1 MSSRKRR
8 SGKRPAQRPDYG
20 RIARLERELGIG
32 EAAKA
37 VHPAIAARAGRGNRE
52 TMIPLADVINAMTQ
66 TVPRATPGVPL
77 PRDPY
82 DTVAFGPMHPMVP
95 APLDPPRQDTGRP
108 EPRLSEFDVGWNL
121 PGADYRLVPWKV
133 LRDAARG
140 VDVLRRCIEIR
151 KRHITS
157 LKWAWTVSEDA
168 VEQALL
174 GRHGTA
180 RVDVEAELREK
191 LSPEIAR
198 LTAFWRRPWRANNKN
213 FKQWA
218 SMVLEEH
225 LVVDAVAIYPE
236 MTYGGDCLNLEIIS
250 GSTIKPLRDW
260 RGALPR
266 PPYPAYQQIL
276 YGFPR
281 GEFTATVQ
289 DTPEG
294 QVAPGAFAADQ
305 MYYYVGTPFA
315 DTPYGLSAVEQ
326 ALISAR
332 LYLKR
337 QGWMLAEYD
346 DGVTPNTWLIPPPD
360 AAQVLGEP
368 FTVLKRR
375 EWEDAIND
383 ELAGNTALRHRAKVT
398 PPGFTPQQMATVAE
412 QYKPDYDFFL
422 IRLLASHMD
431 VTLPELNITEPGGL
445 GASGYHEGQED
456 VQNRIGTRPTA
467 ATLEDIVNDLS
478 TQFLH
483 APPEL
488 TFTILDLESDD
499 EAAQDQVAQNRVQT
513 ARMTI
518 NEDRDRQGQPRF
530 PFPEADM
537 PMLQTGRGIVFL
549 EGASQLAPAGE
560 EIGPPQAPPNVDE
573 AVAQGPPA
581 GAPRNADKNEEQAA
595 EAEGPTAAQKNAEAA
610 AYQRWLAKRDPRT
623 VKRPFEFQHLSPLDA
638 MARGLLAF
646 EDVGVTAVFKAGDA
660 GPKASPADWP
670 GWRVDRSAADYWA
683 PLIAAALLAAIDLGP
698 LAQVWAQQPATGAQ
712 QPTQN
717 AAIAWLTAQGV
728 TPAVFAAALTP
739 LLARLF
745 ADGWAIGTQGAQG
758 IATGGEVDWAHWQH
772 DTAEVQRAAQQMS
785 GYRRLL
791 LDAGVTITSIAD
803 TRIDELGQILADAIT
818 HDLDASQIEEKIRA
832 LLADPAKARVIAVT
846 ELCRAQSAAAAELYR
861 AHGITSVAWMA
872 EPDACPICLENAATD
887 PRPLGQAFPSG
898 DALPPAHPN
907 CFPAGVL
914 VTGPS
919 VIAATARRY
928 EGDLVAIVFADGQ
941 EVPVTPNHPVL
952 TPDGWVAAG
961 DLHEGVEVLRARDA
975 ERVAGVMC
983 PDDRQAVSRIEDVAA
998 ALRKSLPVASASM
1011 PVAAEDFH
1019 GDGAGDDQVKVVYAA
1034 RHAEFDAVP
1043 EFAQVIGE
1051 FHLLPAEWP
1060 TSLGSGDPD
1069 SLLDGV
1075 GALRRFVGVGKHGLS
1090 LPRGRALPAD
1100 GHRHRSIAGVDA
1112 EPAEHSRDGGSVDT
1126 VAPGERLDGLAAEVV
1141 GSERRGRRSGAL
1153 GPVLEL
1159 TEDAQ
1164 LPVEGRLAD
1173 ARGGCALAER
1183 LSGLVELD
1191 RVVEL
1196 RRVSWRGH
1204 VFNLETVDGWYF
1216 ANGIVSHN
1224 CRCWP
1229 MPAS

>member
-1 MSSRKRR
+1 MSSRRR
-8 SGKRPAQRPDYG
+8 RAKRPAPRPDYG
-20 RIARLERELGIG
+20 RIARLDRELGIG
-32 EAAKA
+32 DAAKA

-66 TVPRATPGVPL
+66 TVPRVAPGAPL

-95 APLDPPRQDTGRP
+95 APLDAPRQDTGRP

-168 VEQALL
+168 VEQALADRT
-174 GRHGTA
+174 GAA

-191 LSPEIAR
+191 LAPEIAR

-236 MTYGGDCLNLEIIS
+236 MTYGGDCLNLEIVS

-305 MYYYVGTPFA
+305 LYYYVGTPFA

-326 ALISAR
+326 ALIAAR

-346 DGVTPNTWLIPPPD
+346 DGVTPNTWLIPPAD

-368 FTVLKRR
+368 FTVIKRR

-478 TQFLH
+478 AQFLG
-483 APPEL
+483 APAQL

-518 NEDRDRQGQPRF
+518 NEDRDRQGLPRF
-530 PFPEADM
+530 PFAEADM
-537 PMLQTGRGIVFL
+537 PMLQTGRGVVFL
-549 EGASQLAPAGE
+549 EGASRLAAAGE

-573 AVAQGPPA
+573 SAAQGDPGSGPQDP
-581 GAPRNADKNEEQAA
+581 GRGGEQAP
-595 EAEGPTAAQKNAEAA
+595 EADGPTPAQKNAEAA

-623 VKRPFEFQHLSPLDA
+623 VKRPFEFQHLGPLDA
-638 MARGLLAF
+638 MARGLLTF

-660 GPKASPADWP
+660 DPKASPADWP
-670 GWRVDRSAADYWA
+670 GWRIDRDAAHYWE
-683 PLIAAALLAAIDLGP
+683 PLIAAALLAALDLGP
-698 LAQVWAQQPATGAQ
+698 LAQSWAQQPPAGTQ
-712 QPTQN
+712 QPSQN
-717 AAIAWLTAQGV
+717 AAIAWLAAQGV
-728 TPAVFAAALTP
+728 TPALFTAALAP
-739 LLARLF
+739 LLARLY
-745 ADGWAIGTQGAQG
+745 ADGWAIGARSAQAVATQEQ
-758 IATGGEVDWAHWQH
+758 IDWGKWQH
-772 DTAEVQRAAQQMS
+772 DTTAVLQSAQQMP

-791 LDAGVTITSIAD
+791 LDAGITIKSIAD
-803 TRIDELGQILADAIT
+803 SRIDELGELLADAVKN
-818 HDLDASQIEEKIRA
+818 DLSAQQIEEKIRA
-832 LLADPAKARVIAVT
+832 LLTDPAMAHTVAVT
-846 ELCRAQSAAAAELYR
+846 ELSRAQSAAALDLYQ
-861 AHGITSVAWMA
+861 AHGITRVLWMA
-872 EPDACPICLENAATD
+872 EPDACPICRENAAND
-887 PRPLGQAFPSG
+887 PLPLGQAFPSG

-907 CFPAGVL
+907 C
-914 VTGPS
+914 
-919 VIAATARRY
+919 
-928 EGDLVAIVFADGQ
+928 
-941 EVPVTPNHPVL
+941 
-952 TPDGWVAAG
+952 
-961 DLHEGVEVLRARDA
+961 
-975 ERVAGVMC
+975 
-983 PDDRQAVSRIEDVAA
+983 
-998 ALRKSLPVASASM
+998 
-1011 PVAAEDFH
+1011 
-1019 GDGAGDDQVKVVYAA
+1019 
-1034 RHAEFDAVP
+1034 
-1043 EFAQVIGE
+1043 
-1051 FHLLPAEWP
+1051 
-1060 TSLGSGDPD
+1060 
-1069 SLLDGV
+1069 
-1075 GALRRFVGVGKHGLS
+1075 
-1090 LPRGRALPAD
+1090 
-1100 GHRHRSIAGVDA
+1100 
-1112 EPAEHSRDGGSVDT
+1112 
-1126 VAPGERLDGLAAEVV
+1126 
-1141 GSERRGRRSGAL
+1141 
-1153 GPVLEL
+1153 
-1159 TEDAQ
+1159 
-1164 LPVEGRLAD
+1164 
-1173 ARGGCALAER
+1173 
-1183 LSGLVELD
+1183 
-1191 RVVEL
+1191 
-1196 RRVSWRGH
+1196 
-1204 VFNLETVDGWYF
+1204 
-1216 ANGIVSHN
+1216 
-1224 CRCWP
+1224 RCWP
-1229 MPAS
+1229 MPSP

>member
-1 MSSRKRR
+1 MSRKRR
-8 SGKRPAQRPDYG
+8 GGRRPAQRPDYA

-66 TVPRATPGVPL
+66 TVPRVGNATPL

-82 DTVAFGPMHPMVP
+82 DTVAFGPQHPMVP
-95 APLDPPRQDTGRP
+95 APLDPPRQDTGRS
-108 EPRLSEFDVGWNL
+108 EPRLSEFEVGWNL
-121 PGADYRLVPWKV
+121 PGSDYRLVPWKV

-174 GRHGTA
+174 GRRGAA

-191 LSPEIAR
+191 LAPEIAR
-198 LTAFWRRPWRANNKN
+198 LTAFWRRPWRSNNKN

-281 GEFTATVQ
+281 GEFTATVE

-326 ALISAR
+326 ALIAAR

-346 DGVTPNTWLIPPPD
+346 DGVTPNTWLIPPSD

-398 PPGFTPQQMATVAE
+398 PPGFTPQQMTTVAE

-478 TQFLH
+478 TQFLG
-483 APPEL
+483 APAEL

-530 PFPEADM
+530 AFPEADM
-537 PMLQTGRGIVFL
+537 PMIQTGRGVVFL
-549 EGASQLAPAGE
+549 EGASQLAAAGE
-560 EIGPPQAPPNVDE
+560 VIGPPQAPPNVDE
-573 AVAQGPPA
+573 AAAQGDA
-581 GAPRNADKNEEQAA
+581 GAAPPQARAGGEGETADD
-595 EAEGPTAAQKNAEAA
+595 PTPAQKNAEAA
-610 AYQRWLAKRDPRT
+610 AYQRWCAKRDPRAA
-623 VKRPFEFQHLSPLDA
+623 KRPFEFQHLSALDA

-660 GPKASPADWP
+660 DPKARPADWP
-670 GWRVDRSAADYWA
+670 GWRIDRSAADYWA
-683 PLIAAALLAAIDLGP
+683 PLIAAALIAAIDLGP
-698 LAQVWAQQPATGAQ
+698 LAQAWTQQPPAGTQ

-717 AAIAWLTAQGV
+717 AAIAWLAAQGV
-728 TPAVFAAALTP
+728 TPAVFTAALTP
-739 LLARLF
+739 LLAHLY
-745 ADGWAIGTQGAQG
+745 ADGWAIGAQSAQG
-758 IATGGEVDWAHWQH
+758 IATSAEVDWEHWEH
-772 DTAEVQRAAQQMS
+772 DSGDVLRSVQQMS

-791 LDAGVTITSIAD
+791 LDAGITIKSIAG
-803 TRIDELGQILADAIT
+803 TRIDDLGQILADAVA
-818 HDLDASQIEEKIRA
+818 HDLDAAQIEEKIRA
-832 LLADPAKARVIAVT
+832 LLTDPTKARAVAVT
-846 ELCRAQSAAAAELYR
+846 ELSRAQSAAAADLYQ
-861 AHGITSVAWMA
+861 AHGITKVAWMA
-872 EPDACPICLENAATD
+872 EPDACPICRANAASD
-887 PRPLGQAFPSG
+887 PLPLGQAFPSG
-898 DALPPAHPN
+898 DALPPAH
-907 CFPAGVL
+907 
-914 VTGPS
+914 
-919 VIAATARRY
+919 
-928 EGDLVAIVFADGQ
+928 
-941 EVPVTPNHPVL
+941 
-952 TPDGWVAAG
+952 
-961 DLHEGVEVLRARDA
+961 
-975 ERVAGVMC
+975 
-983 PDDRQAVSRIEDVAA
+983 
-998 ALRKSLPVASASM
+998 
-1011 PVAAEDFH
+1011 
-1019 GDGAGDDQVKVVYAA
+1019 
-1034 RHAEFDAVP
+1034 
-1043 EFAQVIGE
+1043 
-1051 FHLLPAEWP
+1051 
-1060 TSLGSGDPD
+1060 TS
-1069 SLLDGV
+1069 
-1075 GALRRFVGVGKHGLS
+1075 
-1090 LPRGRALPAD
+1090 
-1100 GHRHRSIAGVDA
+1100 
-1112 EPAEHSRDGGSVDT
+1112 
-1126 VAPGERLDGLAAEVV
+1126 
-1141 GSERRGRRSGAL
+1141 
-1153 GPVLEL
+1153 
-1159 TEDAQ
+1159 
-1164 LPVEGRLAD
+1164 
-1173 ARGGCALAER
+1173 
-1183 LSGLVELD
+1183 
-1191 RVVEL
+1191 
-1196 RRVSWRGH
+1196 
-1204 VFNLETVDGWYF
+1204 
-1216 ANGIVSHN
+1216 

-1229 MPAS
+1229 MPAA